1 MTWFKRIVA
10 ALFLLAVAGIVAASL
25 KPKKEKPVEVQM
37 AKVAKAAI
45 TRTVSGA
52 GKLDPATQVKV
63 SSNLSGDLLDL
74 TVKEG
79 DTVKKGQL
87 LAKIESR
94 RYAAQVQQ
102 AQASVSSLKADLAV
116 AEVEIGRL
124 KQERDR
130 IKKLVA
136 TSSASQAELERAE
149 SEVVS
154 AEARAKA
161 AAERIGQSNAAL
173 AEAAHLLSQTTI
185 YAPLDGV
192 VTSAP
197 KKVGERVRGS
207 DFTEDVILVISTLNA
222 MEVKV
227 EVGEHEVVYIKEGN
241 QAEVEVDAFPDKKWP
256 ATVVEI
262 AKNANIK
269 NQGTEAEVT
278 TFFVRL
284 ALSVPMPG
292 GLPGMSAEVSIA
304 TETHENAVVVPI
316 QAVAARTEK
325 ELKGDETSGASA
337 VVENQAP
344 VIAGKK
350 KKARDPLQKV
360 VFAVENGVAK
370 ARRVEVGLASETE
383 IEILDGVKEGETIVV
398 GPYKAVSKELKDGKP
413 VEPEKE
419 KKGDKESKS

>member
-1 MTWFKRIVA
+1 M
-10 ALFLLAVAGIVAASL
+10 
-25 KPKKEKPVEVQM
+25 
-37 AKVAKAAI
+37 
-45 TRTVSGA
+45 
-52 GKLDPATQVKV
+52 
-63 SSNLSGDLLDL
+63 
-74 TVKEG
+74 
-79 DTVKKGQL
+79 
-87 LAKIESR
+87 
-94 RYAAQVQQ
+94 
-102 AQASVSSLKADLAV
+102 
-116 AEVEIGRL
+116 
-124 KQERDR
+124 
-130 IKKLVA
+130 
-136 TSSASQAELERAE
+136 
-149 SEVVS
+149 
-154 AEARAKA
+154 
-161 AAERIGQSNAAL
+161 
-173 AEAAHLLSQTTI
+173 

-278 TFFVRL
+278 TFFVRM
-284 ALSVPMPG
+284 ALTTPMPG

-325 ELKGDETSGASA
+325 ELKGDDESGSSA
-337 VVENQAP
+337 VVEGQVP

-360 VFAVENGVAK
+360 VFVVEEGVAK
-370 ARRVEVGLASETE
+370 ARRVEVGLASETD
-383 IEILDGVKEGETIVV
+383 IEILSGLKDGESIVV

-419 KKGDKESKS
+419 KDKKGEKGSKS

>member
-10 ALFLLAVAGIVAASL
+10 VLFLLAVAGIVALSL

-37 AKVAKAAI
+37 AKVQKAAI
-45 TRTVSGA
+45 TRSVSGA

-63 SSNLSGDLLDL
+63 SSNLSGDLLEL
-74 TVKEG
+74 KVKEG
-79 DTVKKGQL
+79 DTVKKGDL

-102 AQASVSSLKADLAV
+102 AQAAVASLKADLGV
-116 AEVEIGRL
+116 TEVEISRL

-130 IKKLVA
+130 ILKLVGA
-136 TSSASQAELERAE
+136 ASASKAELERAE
-149 SEVVS
+149 SEIAS
-154 AEARAKA
+154 GEARALA
-161 AAERIGQSNAAL
+161 AKERIGQSNAAL
-173 AEAAHLLSQTTI
+173 AEAAHFLSQTTL
-185 YAPLDGV
+185 YSPLDGV

-278 TFFVRL
+278 TFLVRM
-284 ALSVPMPG
+284 ALTTPMPG

-316 QAVAARTEK
+316 QSVAARTEK
-325 ELKGDETSGASA
+325 ELKGDDASGAGS
-337 VVENQAP
+337 VVENQVPA
-344 VIAGKK
+344 IAGRK

-360 VFAVENGVAK
+360 VFVVEEGVAK
-370 ARRVEVGLASETE
+370 AHRVETGLASETE
-383 IEILDGVKEGETIVV
+383 IEILAGVDEGETIVV

-419 KKGDKESKS
+419 KKDKGSKP